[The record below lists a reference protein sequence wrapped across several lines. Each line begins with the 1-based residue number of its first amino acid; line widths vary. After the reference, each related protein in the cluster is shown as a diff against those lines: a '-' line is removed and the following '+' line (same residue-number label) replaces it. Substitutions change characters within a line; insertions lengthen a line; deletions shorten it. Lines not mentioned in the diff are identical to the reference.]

1 MKAVGYGLRRGDTNP
16 QFRRGKLFKTG
27 TPDYREVVR

>member
-1 MKAVGYGLRRGDTNP
+1 MKAVGFELRDDTNP